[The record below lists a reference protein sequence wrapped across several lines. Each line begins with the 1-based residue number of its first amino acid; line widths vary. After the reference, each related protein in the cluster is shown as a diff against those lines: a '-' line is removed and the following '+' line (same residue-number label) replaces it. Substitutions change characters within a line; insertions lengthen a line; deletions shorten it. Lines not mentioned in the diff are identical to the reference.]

1 MAKIEHLSTR
11 HVSSDRSLERI
22 VAAARAEPGLWL
34 MIKEREMELRTMRT
48 ELERLGAKE
57 GDIDHLFP
65 QRLKPTLSELAD
77 DLVWRMFGGCPPD
90 MLAPV
95 QDALLAAARHG
106 LDASPG

>member
-1 MAKIEHLSTR
+1 MAKIERLSTR

-34 MIKEREMELRTMRT
+34 MIKEREMELRTMRA

-77 DLVWRMFGGCPPD
+77 DLVSRMFGGCPPD

-95 QDALLAAARHG
+95 QDTLLAAARHD